1 MLMNVQGALNLLNN
15 FSCENYVG
23 GDGAKLE
30 VGGGKI

>member
-1 MLMNVQGALNLLNN
+1 MVMNFQGALNLLNN

-23 GDGAKLE
+23 RDGTKLE